1 MVVDAGRSIVSFSR
15 RSLYP
20 IIYYYYLYS
29 LGIHLSIVQG
39 VVGVEGISDVIALRR
54 KISNRYEKEKRKD
67 STKKIVP

>member
-54 KISNRYEKEKRKD
+54 KISIDTKRKKER
-67 STKKIVP
+67 TRQKKIVQ